1 MLLSK
6 YSRNIFIILIVFVVY
21 TIGSFSIYLERTLQ
35 GDINNHILAG
45 EMFGTPEE
53 LEARGID
60 PLYHGPGNTGWDGQF
75 YYYMSN
81 DIFGLKDTAEHIDTP
96 HYRYQRV
103 GISLLVSIVSRVLFQ
118 DWVSPTTFILTYFLL
133 ISAATLTGALLIRRY
148 GGHPA
153 LILLWSCSV
162 GTQIT
167 LFNAL
172 PDASA
177 DAFLILALFALAH
190 KRYVLSVI
198 PFTFA
203 ALSREVY
210 VLFPS
215 FILLFI
221 LLKIILGDL
230 TFSGKSIKRILTLDS
245 VKEIFKNLLVF
256 RTKYLLVIPGITAV
270 GWLLYIIMHFG
281 GQTPFEAAADASITG
296 APYAAWYEYFM
307 SGIQGNHKHVWVGE
321 LYSYAEVGSLLFFLL
336 TLISTFILV
345 VYIFANKRT
354 EIKSEVLGVSA
365 SLFTF
370 VLIYSSLGSTVMQHY
385 TGYIKA
391 LAIFLFLIPL
401 LCSVVN
407 LNKML
412 KYPLYA
418 LLVAGVSFTTI
429 YNMRARILP
438 DTYTWEQYTNMHTVT
453 GQERI
458 ECFDKYKADVIIDSV
473 KIQGMSLLSKLLGRK
488 DLIVVDVTLRNTG
501 TKTFVSTRNH
511 GGVYMSYHWLDSDNK
526 NVVQDGIRTALKAP
540 LGPGQET
547 QLSIISPLS
556 STNEKLILYP
566 SPVQEGCAWF
576 YQVNDCE
583 ECTPIESTITLSD
596 LLPALKINERI
607 IFNNQGNG
615 VNYLGDGWSH
625 SEHWGTWSSGSS
637 ANMFFPIPPQQVD
650 SIVIEANAFVP
661 NTIEN
666 QRLAVTINGIPTANL
681 VLKKPDA
688 ILDIKIPEAVKQALE
703 NETLEVRFN
712 FSDAV
717 SPKSIGLSDDPR
729 ELALGLIAVT
739 IR

>member
-6 YSRNIFIILIVFVVY
+6 YSRNIFIILIVFAVY
-21 TIGSFSIYLERTLQ
+21 TIWSFSVYLERTLQ
-35 GDINNHILAG
+35 GDINNHILAA

-53 LEARGID
+53 LEARGIE

-75 YYYMSN
+75 YYYISN
-81 DIFGLKDTAEHIDTP
+81 DIFGLKDTAEYIDTP
-96 HYRYQRV
+96 PYRYQRV
-103 GISLLVSIVSRVLFQ
+103 GMSLLASIVSKVLFQ

-133 ISAATLTGALLIRRY
+133 ISAATLAGALLIRRY
-148 GGHPA
+148 GGYPA
-153 LILLWSCSV
+153 LVLLWSCSV

-172 PDASA
+172 PDAAA

-190 KRYVLSVI
+190 KRYVLSII

-203 ALSREVY
+203 ALSREIY
-210 VLFPS
+210 VIFPS
-215 FILLFI
+215 FILLFT

-230 TFSGKSIKRILTLDS
+230 TFSGKSIKQMLTLDS
-245 VKEIFKNLLVF
+245 VKEVFKNLLVF
-256 RTKYLLVIPGITAV
+256 RTKYLLVIPGITTI

-296 APYAAWYEYFM
+296 APYAAWYEYFI
-307 SGIQGNHKHVWVGE
+307 SGIQGNHKWVGG
-321 LYSYAEVGSLLFFLL
+321 LYSYAEAGSLLFFLL
-336 TLISTFILV
+336 TLISAFILV
-345 VYIFANKRT
+345 IYIFVNKRA

-370 VLIYSSLGSTVMQHY
+370 VLIYSSLGSIVMKHY

-407 LNKML
+407 LSKML

-429 YNMRARILP
+429 YNMRVRILP
-438 DTYTWEQYTNMHTVT
+438 DTHTWQQYTNMHTVT

-458 ECFDKYKADVIIDSV
+458 ECFGEYKADVIIDNI

-511 GGVYMSYHWLDSDNK
+511 GGVYMSYHWLDSNSK
-526 NVVQDGIRTALKAP
+526 IVIQDGIRTALKAP
-540 LGPGQET
+540 LEPGQET

-556 STNEKLILYP
+556 STNEKLMLCP

-576 YQVNDCE
+576 YQVNNCE

-596 LLPALKINERI
+596 LVPELKINERI

-625 SEHWGTWSSGSS
+625 SERWGTWSSGSS
-637 ANMFFPIPPQQVD
+637 ATMLFPIPPRRVD
-650 SIVIEANAFVP
+650 SIFIEANAFVP
-661 NTIEN
+661 SAIGN
-666 QRLAVTINGIPTANL
+666 QRLTVTINGIPTVDL
-681 VLKKPDA
+681 VLKEPA
-688 ILDIKIPEAVKQALE
+688 AVLDIKIPGVVKQELE
-703 NETLEVRFN
+703 NETLEILFN
-712 FSDAV
+712 FPDAV
-717 SPKSIGLSDDPR
+717 SPKNIGLSDDPR